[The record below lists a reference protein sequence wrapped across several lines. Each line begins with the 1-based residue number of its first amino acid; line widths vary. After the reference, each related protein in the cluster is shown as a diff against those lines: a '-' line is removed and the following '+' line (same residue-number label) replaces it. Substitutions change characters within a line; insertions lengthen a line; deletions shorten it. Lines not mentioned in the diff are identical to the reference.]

1 MYLYK
6 RVWSAQAQPL
16 RYLSIN
22 TLVSIDINDVSVSVT
37 FIVFY
42 FLYYTKY
49 KESIVIVNT
58 WLWVFNWS
66 ILFKITRGIWAQKEV
81 KKALK

>member
-1 MYLYK
+1 MYLFE

-22 TLVSIDINDVSVSVT
+22 TIVSIDINDLPVSVT

-49 KESIVIVNT
+49 KESITPYDRKTLVMS
-58 WLWVFNWS
+58 FQRKYP
-66 ILFKITRGIWAQKEV
+66 FKITRGIWAQKEV
-81 KKALK
+81 